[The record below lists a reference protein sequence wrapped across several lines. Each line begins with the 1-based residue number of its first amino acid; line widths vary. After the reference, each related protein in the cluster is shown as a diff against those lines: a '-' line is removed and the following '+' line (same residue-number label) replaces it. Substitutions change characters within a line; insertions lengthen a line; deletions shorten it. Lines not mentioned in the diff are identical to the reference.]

1 MSKWIVVVVVADESS
16 TNKAR
21 VEHQVER
28 ADQMTAIE
36 AVLGRQLPC
45 AIDPAD
51 QVLIYAE
58 PLEIDGAPE
67 IVIDVPRPDRSGPNP
82 YGKQKEPPTS

>member
-1 MSKWIVVVVVADESS
+1 MPKWIVVVVVADESS

-21 VEHQVER
+21 VEHEIER
-28 ADQMTAIE
+28 HDQLAAIE

-45 AIDPAD
+45 SIDPAD

-58 PLEIDGAPE
+58 PLEESDAPE
-67 IVIDVPRPDRSGPNP
+67 IIIDVPRPDRS
-82 YGKQKEPPTS
+82 KQKLQQEPPTS